1 MTPAEIKKYQEMMED
16 RMRNHNVKGL
26 SQFKNCMN
34 TGNPTTENCYPDS
47 TDDCNKQKI
56 LSAYGKRLDNTEN
69 ETCKEKS
76 WKDTIGGRR
85 RRRRK
90 SRKKRTKR
98 RRKRRKTRR
107 KTRRKS
113 RKKSKKRRRR
123 R

>member
-1 MTPAEIKKYQEMMED
+1 MNPDEIKKYQEMMED
-16 RMRNHNVKGL
+16 RMRNHNVQGL

-56 LSAYGKRLDNTEN
+56 LSAYRKRLDNTEN

-85 RRRRK
+85 RKSRRKRTKKRRKSHRKRTKKRRK
-90 SRKKRTKR
+90 SRR
-98 RRKRRKTRR
+98 
-107 KTRRKS
+107 
-113 RKKSKKRRRR
+113 KSKKRRRHR
-123 R
+123 KR

>member
-1 MTPAEIKKYQEMMED
+1 MTPDEIKKYQEMMED

-56 LSAYGKRLDNTEN
+56 LSAYSKRLDNTEN

-85 RRRRK
+85 RK
-90 SRKKRTKR
+90 SRRKRTK
-98 RRKRRKTRR
+98 K
-107 KTRRKS
+107 RRKS
-113 RKKSKKRRRR
+113 RKKSKKRRRTR
-123 R
+123 HRKR